1 LTLDGRVIGRG
12 AHVRAGEAHAEAL
25 AIEDAARN
33 GEATKGATAY
43 VTLEPCCH
51 YGRTPPCTDALLRA
65 GVARAV
71 VGVRDRNP
79 KVAGG
84 GVATLAAGGVE
95 VVEGVLGDACAR
107 LHAPFFKLV
116 ATGLPWVALKLALGS
131 DGGVGPK
138 DTKTNITAPEVQ
150 KMTHALRRV
159 SDGIL
164 VGRGTIEIDNP
175 RLTDRWPAPPGPRRV
190 FRRIVLDSR
199 GSLAPDRRVWQGVDG
214 HSMLRALTQ
223 DAPPIEGVEDLRLP
237 PGPGGCSLR
246 SLLREAALKGVCRI
260 LAEGGPTLAARLL
273 AEGLVDVLH
282 VFRNDR
288 SAGGQT
294 VTLDAA
300 GSGRCQWTTCAAF
313 DGGHWE
319 RAEFGP

>member
-65 GVARAV
+65 GVAKVV
-71 VGVRDRNP
+71 VGVRDQNP

-84 GVATLAAGGVE
+84 GVAILGAGGVE
-95 VVEGVLGDACAR
+95 VVEGVLGDACTR

-116 ATGLPWVALKLALGS
+116 ATGLPWVVLKLALGA

-138 DTKTNITAPEVQ
+138 GARTIITAPEIQ
-150 KMTHALRRV
+150 RLAHALRRV

-175 RLTDRWPAPPGPRRV
+175 QLTDRWPAPLELHRV

-199 GSLAPDRRVWQGVDG
+199 GSLDPGRRVWQSAKG
-214 HSMLRALTQ
+214 HSTLRAITQ
-223 DAPPIEGVEDLRLP
+223 DAPPIEGVEDMRLP
-237 PGPGGCSLR
+237 PGSSGECSLR
-246 SLLREAALKGVCRI
+246 HLLHEAALKGVCRL
-260 LAEGGPTLAARLL
+260 LAEGGPTLAAQLL
-273 AEGLVDVLH
+273 AEGLVDILH
-282 VFRNDR
+282 VFRSDR
-288 SAGGQT
+288 PVGGQA
-294 VTLDAA
+294 VALGAA
-300 GSGRCQWTTCAAF
+300 WLGKRTICASF

-319 RAEFGP
+319 RMEFGS